1 MDAVVRVDF
10 ELRWNMPVYVLCDD
24 GAEQPIFGPHDAL
37 RYLRAC
43 SATGPTASYELAIDA
58 CERCMSRE
66 IDRALARAL
75 FVSAYT
81 NHRMLRM

>member
-10 ELRWNMPVYVLCDD
+10 ELRWSMPVYVLNTD

-37 RYLRAC
+37 RYLRDR
-43 SATGPTASYELAIDA
+43 SAAGPSGNYQMAINA
-58 CERCMSRE
+58 CERCMNRE

-75 FVSAYT
+75 FVVAYT
-81 NHRMLRM
+81 DYAMLRM

>member
-10 ELRWNMPVYVLCDD
+10 ELRWSMPVYVLSDD
-24 GAEQPIFGPHDAL
+24 GAEQPIFGPQEAL

-43 SATGPTASYELAIDA
+43 SVNSPVANYTLAIDA
-58 CERCMSRE
+58 CERCMNRE

-75 FVSAYT
+75 FVNAYT
-81 NHRMLRM
+81 NYTMLRM